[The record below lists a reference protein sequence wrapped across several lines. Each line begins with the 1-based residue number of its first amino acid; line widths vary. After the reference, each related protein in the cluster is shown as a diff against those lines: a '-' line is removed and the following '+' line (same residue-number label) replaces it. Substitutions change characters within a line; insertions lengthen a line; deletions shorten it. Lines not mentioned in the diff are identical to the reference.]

1 MECIL
6 QEIESSKEAV
16 LRQVDISDIR
26 MTGIRAELLK
36 NVTRLEEFTTD
47 SEAKLTRDQLRI
59 IFTEIV
65 ENERNQLRVLKVPG
79 NNLSGLRPGL
89 VAAAVEKLV
98 RVDLEATSIT
108 DLAGEIFSK
117 ERAHSMLVWGS
128 TLHSDVLN

>member
-16 LRQVDISDIR
+16 LRQVDFSDIR

-98 RVDLEATSIT
+98 RVDLEATTIT

-128 TLHSDVLN
+128 TVTF

>member
-16 LRQVDISDIR
+16 LRQVDFSDIR

-98 RVDLEATSIT
+98 RVDLEATAIT

-117 ERAHSMLVWGS
+117 ERAHSMLVWGC
-128 TLHSDVLN
+128 TVTF

>member
-16 LRQVDISDIR
+16 LRQVDFSDIR

-98 RVDLEATSIT
+98 RVDLEATTIT

-117 ERAHSMLVWGS
+117 ERAHSMLV
-128 TLHSDVLN
+128 

>member
-16 LRQVDISDIR
+16 LRQVDFSDIR

-128 TLHSDVLN
+128 IVTF

>member
-16 LRQVDISDIR
+16 LRQVDFSDIR

-98 RVDLEATSIT
+98 RVDLEATTIT

-117 ERAHSMLVWGS
+117 ERAHSMFVWGS
-128 TLHSDVLN
+128 IVTF

>member
-16 LRQVDISDIR
+16 LRQVDFSDIR

-98 RVDLEATSIT
+98 SVDLEATTIT

-128 TLHSDVLN
+128 TVTF

>member
-16 LRQVDISDIR
+16 LRQVDFSDIR

-108 DLAGEIFSK
+108 DLAAEIFSK

-128 TLHSDVLN
+128 TVTF

>member
-16 LRQVDISDIR
+16 LRQVDFSDIR

-128 TLHSDVLN
+128 TVTF

>member
-16 LRQVDISDIR
+16 LRQVDFSDIR

-117 ERAHSMLVWGS
+117 ERAHSMSVWGP
-128 TLHSDVLN
+128 TVTF

>member
-16 LRQVDISDIR
+16 LRQVDFSDIR

-98 RVDLEATSIT
+98 RVDLEATTIT

-117 ERAHSMLVWGS
+117 ERAHSMSVWGP
-128 TLHSDVLN
+128 TVTF

>member
-16 LRQVDISDIR
+16 LRQVDFSDIR

-98 RVDLEATSIT
+98 RVDLEATTIT

-117 ERAHSMLVWGS
+117 ERAHSMSVWGP
-128 TLHSDVLN
+128 TLTFKTNL

>member
-16 LRQVDISDIR
+16 LRQVDFSDIR

-108 DLAGEIFSK
+108 DLAGEIFNK
-117 ERAHSMLVWGS
+117 ERAHSMSVWGP
-128 TLHSDVLN
+128 TVTF

>member
-6 QEIESSKEAV
+6 QELESSEEEDFV
-16 LRQVDISDIR
+16 LKRVDFSNIKLCA
-26 MTGIRAELLK
+26 IRAETLK
-36 NVTRLEEFTTD
+36 SLTRLEEFTAD

-117 ERAHSMLVWGS
+117 QRAHSMLVWGS
-128 TLHSDVLN
+128 IVTF

>member
-16 LRQVDISDIR
+16 IRQVDFSDIR

-128 TLHSDVLN
+128 TVKF

>member
-16 LRQVDISDIR
+16 LRQVDFSDIR

-98 RVDLEATSIT
+98 SVDLEATSIT
-108 DLAGEIFSK
+108 DLAGEIFNK

-128 TLHSDVLN
+128 TVTF

>member
-16 LRQVDISDIR
+16 LRQVDFSDIR

-36 NVTRLEEFTTD
+36 NVARLEEFTTD

-98 RVDLEATSIT
+98 RVDLEATTIT

-117 ERAHSMLVWGS
+117 ERAHSMSVWGP
-128 TLHSDVLN
+128 TVTF